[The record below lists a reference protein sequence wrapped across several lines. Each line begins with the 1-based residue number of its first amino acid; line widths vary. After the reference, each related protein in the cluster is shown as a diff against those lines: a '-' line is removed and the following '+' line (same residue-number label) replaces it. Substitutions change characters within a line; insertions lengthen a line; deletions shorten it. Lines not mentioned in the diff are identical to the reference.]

1 MEVEIYLKQY
11 MTMKEEGGTN
21 CDGRGPGTEL
31 RVVEI

>member
-1 MEVEIYLKQY
+1 

-31 RVVEI
+31 RIVEIYVRDS